1 MAETVS
7 AKQSNEGR
15 CSRQRSVFRERTM
28 TNDQMKIESVRLAIA
43 IHSQGT
49 SPTVILETA
58 AAIFAFIA
66 GDRKGP

>member
-1 MAETVS
+1 
-7 AKQSNEGR
+7 
-15 CSRQRSVFRERTM
+15 M